1 MKNKLLYKSKTAS
14 MLSGFRTFFFAIITV
29 LIIHFMIKHYLLYSF
44 PLVSIS
50 PPVSHVP
57 KLRTDRTDR
66 SSKSV
71 RFSDQVEILNEA
83 EIPKEI
89 DLKSELLNYV
99 QQYQETP
106 DSKPS
111 DSVSSVAD
119 MDNYD
124 ELSKF
129 FDISNDDNYIFE
141 ETPTTERDLG
151 LESVTMT
158 TDKFSKNTVDINQA
172 ASENTISKNQ
182 WGYSNE
188 RVMNGATMFGDVMGF
203 DSYNMDDN
211 FACIID
217 DKGGNN
223 SSQK

>member
-1 MKNKLLYKSKTAS
+1 
-14 MLSGFRTFFFAIITV
+14 MLSGIRTFFFAIITV

-44 PLVSIS
+44 PLASI
-50 PPVSHVP
+50 PPLAPHVP
-57 KLRTDRTDR
+57 QLHTGR

-71 RFSDQVEILNEA
+71 RFSDQVEILTES

-106 DSKPS
+106 DSKLS
-111 DSVSSVAD
+111 DSGYSIAD

-158 TDKFSKNTVDINQA
+158 TDQFSKNTVDINQA

-217 DKGGNN
+217 DKGGGN